1 MARKIFAKADKNF
14 YLRGKISYIRGKNHW
29 FLDKNEEKTLC
40 LWALSSS
47 LYKYTTFFREIQI
60 ALTFRNSPR
69 NVKMQRFAAARV
81 GHVLYYE
88 DLVLV
93 GYSRDSTRASSLL
106 VSRKTFESSVSIY
119 PYGSTLI
126 TNLYN
131 FYSILIVEIIFL
143 IPYTQ

>member
-1 MARKIFAKADKNF
+1 
-14 YLRGKISYIRGKNHW
+14 
-29 FLDKNEEKTLC
+29 
-40 LWALSSS
+40 
-47 LYKYTTFFREIQI
+47 
-60 ALTFRNSPR
+60 
-69 NVKMQRFAAARV
+69 MQRFAAARV

-131 FYSILIVEIIFL
+131 FYSILIVEIKFL